1 MNAEITRQFATLRL
15 DLIRRH
21 PERVSKLVAQLS
33 IEDQIVFM
41 NALMQKPK
49 KSRTTIITRTRR

>member
-41 NALMQKPK
+41 NALMQPPT
-49 KSRTTIITRTRR
+49 RTRTITITRTRQ